1 MMPSATLY
9 RVAADALLMLHAGFV
24 MFVIV
29 GLLLVLIG
37 HWRGW
42 GWVHHFGFRLAH
54 LLAIGV
60 VVLQAWLGAV
70 CPLTSWEMSLRA
82 RAGDATYPGAF
93 VAHWVEQ
100 LLYYRAPDW
109 VFVALYT
116 AFGALVAASWIWVR
130 PRR

>member
-1 MMPSATLY
+1 METSTLF
-9 RVAADALLMLHAGFV
+9 RLAADAVMMLHALFV
-24 MFVIV
+24 VFVV
-29 GLLLVLIG
+29 AGLALVLIG
-37 HWRGW
+37 YWRDW
-42 GWVHHFGFRLAH
+42 QWVRHFGFRLAH
-54 LLAIGV
+54 GLAIGV
-60 VVLQAWLGAV
+60 VVLQSWLGAV

-93 VAHWVEQ
+93 IAHWVES

-109 VFVALYT
+109 VFVVLYT

>member
-1 MMPSATLY
+1 MDPSVYY
-9 RVAADALLMLHAGFV
+9 RLAADAVLILHATFV
-24 MFVIV
+24 VFVIA
-29 GLLLVLIG
+29 GLALVLAG
-37 HWRGW
+37 KPLGW
-42 GWVHHFGFRLAH
+42 NWVRHFGFRIAH
-54 LLAIGV
+54 LAAIAV

-82 RAGDATYPGAF
+82 QAGDATYKGAF
-93 VAHWVEQ
+93 VAQWVER

-116 AFGALVAASWIWVR
+116 AFGALVVASWFWVR